1 MKLPRTRAFLLAAIL
16 FLLLQEFL
24 LIQYISDD
32 AFISFRYAENL
43 TAGKGLV
50 FNEGERVEGYSNF
63 LWVLILSGCSRV
75 GLDLVWSSKVLGIFF
90 SILNLLLVFKL
101 SKSISGKETLTSL
114 LSVGLVASDVGF
126 ARWAI
131 GGLETHL
138 FLFFAL
144 LSAHLLLLEDHSR
157 FPLSSLCFALA
168 ALTRVE
174 GALLFVV
181 AGVVRLLLRL
191 RQKTWT
197 RRDSFWVLG
206 FLVVYL
212 PYVLWRVHYYHSLL
226 PNVYYAKTLGGMRQ
240 VIDGFVYAFAF
251 IVSNGGPI
259 LFLLALIPLF
269 SRKQRTY
276 HLYAFLFGYLFFVI
290 YVGGDWMPDFRLLL
304 PILPLFFVLTQE
316 GLREMFS
323 RLGGA
328 YGGKMGRAFIGICLL
343 LVFSS
348 NLFNDYHKT
357 LRSWFREPGK
367 LMETFRGWNRSPEEI
382 YDRAKVGL
390 WLKERVP
397 PNSLIALDDCGM
409 IPYFSGLRTL
419 DLVGVLD
426 AHIGH
431 LRGRLHRKYD
441 VDYYLSREPDYFV
454 LITHGPICNGE
465 AFWLAK
471 ADEVIFEDERFQAK
485 YKMFHL
491 QKGEGLSSWFLIYQK
506 RQDGP

>member
-1 MKLPRTRAFLLAAIL
+1 MRFSKASLLLVPVIL
-16 FLLLQEFL
+16 FLLFQQFL
-24 LIQYISDD
+24 LFQYITDD
-32 AFISFRYAENL
+32 AFISFRYAENF
-43 TAGKGLV
+43 AKGKGLV

-101 SKSISGKETLTSL
+101 SRMISGKETLLSL

-138 FLFFAL
+138 FLFFTL
-144 LSAHLLLLEDHSR
+144 LGVHLFLLEDHGR
-157 FPLSSLCFALA
+157 FPLSSLFFALA

-197 RRDSFWVLG
+197 RQDSFWVLG

-212 PYVLWRVHYYHSLL
+212 LYFLWRTHYYHSLL
-226 PNVYYAKTLGGMRQ
+226 PNVYYAKALGGLKQIM
-240 VIDGFVYAFAF
+240 DGLVYGLAF
-251 IVSNGGPI
+251 IQVNGGPV

-269 SRKQRTY
+269 SRKQRTH
-276 HLYAFLFGYLFFVI
+276 HLYAFLFGYLFFIV
-290 YVGGDWMPDFRLLL
+290 YVGGDWMPDFRFFV

-316 GLREMFS
+316 GLRELFS
-323 RLGGA
+323 GLGRT
-328 YGGKMGRAFIGICLL
+328 YGGKTRRVFVGICLL

-348 NLFNDYHKT
+348 NLFNDHHKT
-357 LRSWFREPGK
+357 LRSWFREPEK
-367 LMETFRGWNRSPEEI
+367 LAETFKEWNRPPEET

-390 WLKERVP
+390 WLRERVP
-397 PNSLIALDDCGM
+397 SNSLIALDDCGM

-426 AHIGH
+426 AHIGR
-431 LRGRLHRKYD
+431 LRGRVHRKYD

-465 AFWLAK
+465 AFWIAE

-485 YKMFHL
+485 YRMFHL